1 MSRKKKPSEQAIPAT
16 AKARVVKLG
25 DNYIVLG
32 QNNEPLT
39 TRYPADSFRYITDG
53 AKSAYQL
60 ATLDG
65 KRPSDGIIALA
76 TYVPPGQRTA

>member
-1 MSRKKKPSEQAIPAT
+1 MSPKKKATDTAIQPT
-16 AKARVVKLG
+16 TKARVVKLG

-32 QNNEPLT
+32 QNNEPMT
-39 TRYPADSFRYITDG
+39 ARYPADSFRYITDG

-65 KRPSDGIIALA
+65 KRPSEAIIALA
-76 TYVPPGQRTA
+76 NYVPPGQRTA